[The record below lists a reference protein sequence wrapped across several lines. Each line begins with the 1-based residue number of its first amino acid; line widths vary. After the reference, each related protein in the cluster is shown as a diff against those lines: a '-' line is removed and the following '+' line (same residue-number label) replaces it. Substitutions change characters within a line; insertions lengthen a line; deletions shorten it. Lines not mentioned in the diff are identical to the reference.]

1 MQTLDLDIKLRSMLL
16 ESIGETIHALL
27 GDKPQRV
34 LFKRLD
40 NDFHLKREEIPERL
54 EDFENA
60 LVLLLGSVIARV
72 ITRAIARCLYAKL
85 EMSYN
90 NEKNWS
96 LRMYVQDCSRQ
107 VKQNRANKLAE

>member
-27 GDKPQRV
+27 GDEPQRV
-34 LFKRLD
+34 LFKRLG
-40 NDFHLKREEIPERL
+40 NDFHLKREEIPDRL

-60 LVLLLGSVIARV
+60 MVLLLGAVITHV
-72 ITRAIARCLYAKL
+72 ITRAIARCLYTKL
-85 EMSYN
+85 EISYN

-96 LRMYVQDCSRQ
+96 LSMYMQDCSRQ
-107 VKQNRANKLAE
+107 VKQNRASRLTQ

>member
-1 MQTLDLDIKLRSMLL
+1 MQTSDLDTEFRGMLL
-16 ESIGETIHALL
+16 ESIGETIHVLL
-27 GDKPQRV
+27 GDEPQRV
-34 LFKRLD
+34 LFERIG

>member
-1 MQTLDLDIKLRSMLL
+1 MLL

-40 NDFHLKREEIPERL
+40 NDFHLKREGIPDRL

-60 LVLLLGSVIARV
+60 MVLLLGAVITRV
-72 ITRAIARCLYAKL
+72 ITRAIARCLYTKL
-85 EMSYN
+85 ELSYSH
-90 NEKNWS
+90 EENWS
-96 LRMYVQDCSRQ
+96 LGMYVQDCSRQ
-107 VKQNRANKLAE
+107 VKQHRPGSLAK

>member
-40 NDFHLKREEIPERL
+40 NDFHLKCEEIPERL

-90 NEKNWS
+90 N
-96 LRMYVQDCSRQ
+96 
-107 VKQNRANKLAE
+107 